1 MNQIDLIQSDT
12 PFHPQKT
19 NPDGTAQIPPELQLG
34 TQTQQNVPVYQDSS
48 TGVVVTGTLTTTVTD
63 ISSTYTQAGLTFPLT
78 TYQAVVTLTYTYLN
92 RNYSFSMSTIRTS
105 DYMRLTSNDRGY
117 TLVEFAVGAA
127 MIGVIGLLLYSV
139 LNLCIVL
146 GAKNAAIN
154 VAHQNARTAMTRMLR
169 DLRLPAPALVLP
181 AIPPSTRRLSQV
193 LFRLRPQEGT
203 VPIAAAQRTS
213 LVFWKI
219 GRMLPSLIMGPMV
232 ELYQSAQSTGE
243 WGKANVYSP
252 PTRQWYFDNN
262 FKTKPPPGSLMVYS
276 YVKGRWY
283 VL

>member
-1 MNQIDLIQSDT
+1 Y
-12 PFHPQKT
+12 PGRP
-19 NPDGTAQIPPELQLG
+19 
-34 TQTQQNVPVYQDSS
+34 
-48 TGVVVTGTLTTTVTD
+48 D
-63 ISSTYTQAGLTFPLT
+63 ISAHNLPGRCHAHLHVSQSELLVFDEHD
-78 TYQAVVTLTYTYLN
+78 
-92 RNYSFSMSTIRTS
+92 SHIR
-105 DYMRLTSNDRGY
+105 YMRLTSNDRGY
-117 TLVEFAVGAA
+117 TLVEIAVGAA

-203 VPIAAAQRTS
+203 VPIAAAPRTS

-232 ELYQSAQSTGE
+232 RVAFDQFSRKR
-243 WGKANVYSP
+243 GKFSEI
-252 PTRQWYFDNN
+252 
-262 FKTKPPPGSLMVYS
+262 
-276 YVKGRWY
+276 GRAH
-283 VL
+283 V